1 MVDEVKSREL
11 FKWKNGTFCS
21 KYYNESENDKEDG
34 LSGYFYFLKNSV
46 REKESCEEG
55 FQNCGKLDD
64 YNNYLCL
71 PKGEECPIND
81 IISSEVERPDLI
93 QDGYKFVYLN
103 NIYFYFTNK
112 KVDKPVITKLKVGEK
127 NLCVYRKFHYT
138 DYPQYI
144 LDNNFN
150 NYGCKYKIKGK
161 LYEDSNEKL
170 DKTTKRE
177 LYEDSNLNSE
187 EMYPPPLHEFPF
199 HSLQKEMYLY
209 PKRYIGFNKKCL
221 LEHGGLNISAF
232 LNNENDVKNII
243 SDKMFKNNNL
253 IMWFSLFGFI
263 LEIFSLSFI
272 DVDCEENYY
281 YIIAWSVFN
290 CACYIV
296 MCTPVYMNHLK
307 LKKFSPLP
315 LCGGPILNEK
325 IKLFNKIEQTFKS
338 ATVSQIV
345 FLNLQLLFI
354 IIIVLL
360 RVKYQYWDGFK
371 PPSYYENKKSKNELN
386 DKSENKF
393 SEEKYYQMD

>member
-1 MVDEVKSREL
+1 MRWKWITHFFIPFPGSKKGCSCLNVSFYAKQQNHVDEVFPGQCNKNQTDNKCKKVDEVKSRKL

-177 LYEDSNLNSE
+177 LYEDSNL
-187 EMYPPPLHEFPF
+187 
-199 HSLQKEMYLY
+199 
-209 PKRYIGFNKKCL
+209 
-221 LEHGGLNISAF
+221 
-232 LNNENDVKNII
+232 
-243 SDKMFKNNNL
+243 
-253 IMWFSLFGFI
+253 
-263 LEIFSLSFI
+263 
-272 DVDCEENYY
+272 
-281 YIIAWSVFN
+281 
-290 CACYIV
+290 
-296 MCTPVYMNHLK
+296 
-307 LKKFSPLP
+307 
-315 LCGGPILNEK
+315 ILN
-325 IKLFNKIEQTFKS
+325 
-338 ATVSQIV
+338 
-345 FLNLQLLFI
+345 
-354 IIIVLL
+354 
-360 RVKYQYWDGFK
+360 
-371 PPSYYENKKSKNELN
+371 
-386 DKSENKF
+386 
-393 SEEKYYQMD
+393 